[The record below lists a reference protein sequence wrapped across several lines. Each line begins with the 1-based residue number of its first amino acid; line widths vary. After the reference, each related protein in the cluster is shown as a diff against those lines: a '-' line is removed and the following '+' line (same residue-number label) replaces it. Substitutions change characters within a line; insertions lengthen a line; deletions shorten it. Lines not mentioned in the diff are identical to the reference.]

1 MKKILISQ
9 TCKSNVA
16 KFYAY
21 ENQVEYSSIYMRI
34 YATKKTDIFL
44 LHVSLDCEGQCDKEG
59 NSFWTFETY
68 DELIHFLLSDT
79 DMRTHFPKENVV
91 DIHKIYKDNWWY
103 I

>member
-44 LHVSLDCEGQCDKEG
+44 L
-59 NSFWTFETY
+59 
-68 DELIHFLLSDT
+68 LSWSYK
-79 DMRTHFPKENVV
+79 RTVKAKTAYPT
-91 DIHKIYKDNWWY
+91 
-103 I
+103 